1 MVALDYG
8 PWVIVQ
14 YYMFMIFADNTI
26 FALAF
31 VLIMLCLLHC
41 LPPHNPCMLLVAF
54 LSLTYVHDSPAHLY
68 MPQLF
73 THDLPIIICVM

>member
-1 MVALDYG
+1 MVVLNYG
-8 PWVIVQ
+8 YI
-14 YYMFMIFADNTI
+14 FMIFADNTV

-41 LPPHNPCMLLVAF
+41 LPPPNPCMLLVTF
-54 LSLTYVHDSPAHLY
+54 LSLTYVHDTPAHLY

-73 THDLPIIICVM
+73 THGLPTIICVM